1 MNIEKRLQEIEA
13 RKLEIRKILESDDK
27 NIDLDALEK
36 ELKELEAEKQELER
50 RKSIAQGIQAGTIQ
64 ARTITT
70 TVEKPEERVE
80 DKYSTVEY
88 RKAFM
93 EYVTRGVRPDI
104 LEFRADAVTGLS
116 DIGAVIPTTIL
127 DRVVERMQAYGDI
140 WRRVT
145 KTSVQGG
152 VQIPVSNAKPVAT
165 WVAAGTMAEKQKKS
179 VTGTI
184 SFSYHKLQ
192 CRVAVELVAG
202 TVAMPVFEATISD
215 NIAEAMV
222 KALEQAIISGT
233 GTGEPRGIIN
243 DSGIPA
249 AQIVEVAAADFSKYK
264 TWATLMGKV
273 PRAYRNGVVL
283 IMNDADWNTHIVGMV
298 DANGQP
304 VARVTYNLDGT
315 IQERFLG
322 REVIPVEDLL
332 PSIDTAAPGDVVAIL
347 VRLQD
352 YMVNTNMAITYRRYF
367 DENTDEW
374 ISKAT
379 MIADGK
385 LADPNGVVLIKLK
398 VTT

>member
-1 MNIEKRLQEIEA
+1 ESDQKLEKDELDKLEAELRDLESEKKDIEKRRAI
-13 RKLEIRKILESDDK
+13 
-27 NIDLDALEK
+27 
-36 ELKELEAEKQELER
+36 AE
-50 RKSIAQGIQAGTIQ
+50 GIQTGTVQ
-64 ARTITT
+64 TRNVATFGR
-70 TVEKPEERVE
+70 ENPENRATEV
-80 DKYSTVEY
+80 DKYDTVEY

-93 EYVTRGVRPDI
+93 EYVTRGARSDI
-104 LEFRADAVTGLS
+104 LEFRTDATTGLT

-127 DRVVERMQAYGDI
+127 DRIVERMQAYGDI

-152 VQIPVSNAKPVAT
+152 VQIPVSSAKPVAT
-165 WVAAGTMAEKQKKS
+165 WVAAGTPTGTMADKQKKE
-179 VTGTI
+179 VNGKI
-184 SFSYHKLQ
+184 MFGYHKLQ

-202 TVAMPVFEATISD
+202 TVAMPVFESTISD

-222 KALEQAIISGT
+222 KALEEAIISGT
-233 GTGEPRGIIN
+233 GTGEPRGITG
-243 DSGIPA
+243 DLGIPA
-249 AQIVEVAAADFSKYK
+249 AQIVEVVAADFSKYK

-332 PSIDTAAPGDVVAIL
+332 PSIDAATPGDVVAIL

-385 LADPNGVVLIKLK
+385 LADPNGVVLVKLK
-398 VTT
+398 ASSSSSSPPTGTG